1 MLVTQL
7 RYNELRTEVLVLH
20 HFQHFLEDVQVLF
33 FRLSLLQRVV
43 QVVLIAGEV
52 DVQQTAERLEHLEGL
67 QFLAQAV
74 DEGPELAQRI
84 DHADE
89 IDFRDFLQIQADVR
103 SLRLFRLRRLLHR
116 AGSGFTRVFLLRHDD
131 AYITFH
137 LERDG
142 LPFFH
147 HKFFD
152 FVSYVEKIPTK
163 FRTLLRQ

>member
-20 HFQHFLEDVQVLF
+20 HFQHFLEDAQVLF

-89 IDFRDFLQIQADVR
+89 IDFRVF
-103 SLRLFRLRRLLHR
+103 FRFRQMS
-116 AGSGFTRVFLLRHDD
+116 APCSCSG
-131 AYITFH
+131 
-137 LERDG
+137 
-142 LPFFH
+142 
-147 HKFFD
+147 
-152 FVSYVEKIPTK
+152 
-163 FRTLLRQ
+163 